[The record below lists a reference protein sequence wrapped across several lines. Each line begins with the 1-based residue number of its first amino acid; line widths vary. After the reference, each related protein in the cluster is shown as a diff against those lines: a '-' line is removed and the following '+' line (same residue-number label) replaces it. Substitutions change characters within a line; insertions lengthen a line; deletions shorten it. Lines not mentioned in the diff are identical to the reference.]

1 MSNYALLNQTGLKN
15 IKLLLIVAII
25 SAGISACT
33 QNYGKEYKLDSKHN
47 VYYKGEGV
55 NEALAKKLANYLK
68 EQDYFQDSITAT
80 VQLVKTKD
88 TFNLNFV
95 VDATKITVGYENN
108 FLIFG
113 AFISQKVFNNA
124 PVTIQLTNDKLE
136 PFKNLG
142 YAKPLSDVDK

>member
-1 MSNYALLNQTGLKN
+1 MKNLKILLFIT
-15 IKLLLIVAII
+15 IVAL
-25 SAGISACT
+25 SISACT

-55 NEALAKKLANYLK
+55 DEALAKKLADYLK
-68 EQDYFQDSITAT
+68 EQEYFQDSITST
-80 VQLVKTKD
+80 VQLVKLKD

-95 VDATKITVGYENN
+95 VDETKLTGAYENN

-113 AFISQKVFNNA
+113 TFIAEKVFNNA
-124 PVTIQLTNDKLE
+124 PVIIQLTNDKLK

-142 YAKPLSDVDK
+142 YAKPLSDTLK